1 MLLDLKDGFYQ
12 LKLEKDLTKY
22 FAFATPD
29 GQFEYTR
36 LLFGYSEAPAEFQKR
51 IIQVLNSLIRED
63 KIIIYMDDILIPS
76 ETVEQN
82 LSVLEEVIL
91 ALRKHR
97 LELNFEKCKFLRKS
111 IKFLGYVIS
120 AGGIT
125 LSPRHTQAIRAYR

>member
-1 MLLDLKDGFYQ
+1 VYTLLDLKDGFYQ
-12 LKLEKDLTKY
+12 LKLEKDSTKY

-36 LLFGYSEAPAEFQKR
+36 LPFGYSEASAEFQKR

-82 LSVLEEVIL
+82 LSVLK
-91 ALRKHR
+91 RKLFSR
-97 LELNFEKCKFLRKS
+97 
-111 IKFLGYVIS
+111 
-120 AGGIT
+120 
-125 LSPRHTQAIRAYR
+125 